1 MSSCSFVFLWTLSA
15 FAQEVPAV
23 DPPAEPAP
31 LTPEELAELEAA
43 LGADLSAAPPQAA
56 PPTAASPFPS
66 AAGQGRGAV
75 AMQSMNPDLSFIA
88 DFALAGFTSEPPL
101 IATVI

>member
-43 LGADLSAAPPQAA
+43 LGADLSVAPPD
-56 PPTAASPFPS
+56 
-66 AAGQGRGAV
+66 RR
-75 AMQSMNPDLSFIA
+75 
-88 DFALAGFTSEPPL
+88 
-101 IATVI
+101 